1 MGAVVDGG
9 VEGDVDV
16 DDVSEEVV
24 ASFLAE
30 VPAPFSDSIAFL
42 RDSDG

>member
-1 MGAVVDGG
+1 VDGD
-9 VEGDVDV
+9 VEGDEA
-16 DDVSEEVV
+16 SEEVV
-24 ASFLAE
+24 ASFLAA